1 MNKPIKTSTMDA
13 TEYIKNCLKEIGFPY
28 SSYDANEEFILNLI
42 GGKNLVMINVSI
54 IPKGQLITTEAMMG
68 YRVPEEKRQAILDYL
83 NNPNDGYDVT
93 LYITS
98 EGYLCG
104 ESTCKVQENMDMDFF
119 NNTVLLPANCLVH
132 YMPDILRTILTPN
145 PKE

>member
-1 MNKPIKTSTMDA
+1 MDA

-132 YMPDILRTILTPN
+132 YIPDILRTILTPN

>member
-1 MNKPIKTSTMDA
+1 MDA

-42 GGKNLVMINVSI
+42 GGKNLVIINVSI

-104 ESTCKVQENMDMDFF
+104 ESTCKVQGNMDMEFF
-119 NNTVLLPANCLVH
+119 KKTVMLPTHCLAH
-132 YMPDILRTILTPN
+132 YMPDVLRLILTPN

>member
-1 MNKPIKTSTMDA
+1 MDA

-119 NNTVLLPANCLVH
+119 NNTV
-132 YMPDILRTILTPN
+132 
-145 PKE
+145 

>member
-1 MNKPIKTSTMDA
+1 MDA

>member
-1 MNKPIKTSTMDA
+1 MDA

-83 NNPNDGYDVT
+83 NNPNDGYDVKIT
-93 LYITS
+93 LL
-98 EGYLCG
+98 EGSLYG

>member
-1 MNKPIKTSTMDA
+1 MDT
-13 TEYIKNCLKEIGFPY
+13 TEYIKNCIEQIKADYIDTEGHFEFGMFNSKGLVAMNIMIFP
-28 SSYDANEEFILNLI
+28 EE
-42 GGKNLVMINVSI
+42 
-54 IPKGQLITTEAMMG
+54 QTITTYAIMG
-68 YRVPEEKRQAILDYL
+68 YWVPEEKRETVLDL
-83 NNPNDGYDVT
+83 IQPDDGYDVT

-104 ESTCKVQENMDMDFF
+104 ESTCKIQENMDMDFF

-132 YMPDILRTILTPN
+132 YMPDIVRTILTPN

>member
-1 MNKPIKTSTMDA
+1 MDA

-119 NNTVLLPANCLVH
+119 NNTVLLPANCLAH
-132 YMPDILRTILTPN
+132 YMPDVLRLILTPN